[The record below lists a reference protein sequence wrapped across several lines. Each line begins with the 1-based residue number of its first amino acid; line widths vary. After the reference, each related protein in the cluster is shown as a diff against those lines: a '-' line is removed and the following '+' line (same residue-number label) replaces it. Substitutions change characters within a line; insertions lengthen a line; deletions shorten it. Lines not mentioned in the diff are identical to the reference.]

1 MSETQEI
8 TVRLLPDGTV
18 QVDVQGVKGKRCL
31 ELTRPLE
38 ERLGNDVAERSF
50 TSEYDE
56 IERQEDLRQ
65 RGTL

>member
-18 QVDVQGVKGKRCL
+18 QVHVQGVKGKRCL
-31 ELTRPLE
+31 ELTKPLE
-38 ERLGNDVAERSF
+38 ERLGNEVVERNF
-50 TSEYDE
+50 TSEHDE
-56 IERQEDLRQ
+56 IEREEDLEQ